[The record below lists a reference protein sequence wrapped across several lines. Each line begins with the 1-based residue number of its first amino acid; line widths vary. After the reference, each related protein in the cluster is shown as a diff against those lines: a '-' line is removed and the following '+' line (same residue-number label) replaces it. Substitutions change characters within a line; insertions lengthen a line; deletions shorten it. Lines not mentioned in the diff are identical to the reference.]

1 MCLPGGEE
9 GVAVDVEGV
18 DALLGV
24 LEDDLDEGAEL
35 GGDDVGRELLRD
47 GGGRRHVAD
56 EVVLEHPGG
65 GVEVLGELERRLG
78 VVDVRHAVEG
88 EPLLA
93 VHLPL
98 AGAELDGARDVD
110 LPVVVGPLR
119 VGPRRA
125 RRQVP
130 AERPPLVDG
139 PGPPARPLRQLGR
152 RRRVRPVVPDDGGD
166 GAVLLQEAGGG
177 HEEVVA
183 GLLVGGDEEGD
194 ALGDVHV
201 QRVVAVLH
209 GVRALHLH
217 ELEAVA
223 LDAHVERRLDPHVAD
238 AEPVHLA
245 GLHGVH
251 GWVGRVL
258 LVLAI
263 DDETRRPADALA
275 GVEVLR
281 QHGVVLGVPVA
292 DENRVVTGRLVE
304 GHRDEQP
311 AVHGDDPVAAGRALH
326 AHAGEVE
333 EGPDLVLGL
342 PFVRPVCARLDRAI
356 RPRHS
361 VHPRVLPLLD
371 PVPGSRRI
379 ATYIPK

>member
-1 MCLPGGEE
+1 M
-9 GVAVDVEGV
+9 
-18 DALLGV
+18 
-24 LEDDLDEGAEL
+24 
-35 GGDDVGRELLRD
+35 
-47 GGGRRHVAD
+47 
-56 EVVLEHPGG
+56 
-65 GVEVLGELERRLG
+65 
-78 VVDVRHAVEG
+78 
-88 EPLLA
+88 
-93 VHLPL
+93 
-98 AGAELDGARDVD
+98 
-110 LPVVVGPLR
+110 
-119 VGPRRA
+119 
-125 RRQVP
+125 
-130 AERPPLVDG
+130 
-139 PGPPARPLRQLGR
+139 
-152 RRRVRPVVPDDGGD
+152 
-166 GAVLLQEAGGG
+166 
-177 HEEVVA
+177 
-183 GLLVGGDEEGD
+183 
-194 ALGDVHV
+194 HV

-251 GWVGRVL
+251 GRVGRVL
-258 LVLAI
+258 LVLAV

-292 DENRVVTGRLVE
+292 DEDRVVAGRLVE

-371 PVPGSRRI
+371 PVPGSQEGMVELVEDVDDDVVVGAAVDGWAGEHVVDEHHLLGHVHNRPGPVRHLPI
-379 ATYIPK
+379 EEVVRVLGAHGGEDR